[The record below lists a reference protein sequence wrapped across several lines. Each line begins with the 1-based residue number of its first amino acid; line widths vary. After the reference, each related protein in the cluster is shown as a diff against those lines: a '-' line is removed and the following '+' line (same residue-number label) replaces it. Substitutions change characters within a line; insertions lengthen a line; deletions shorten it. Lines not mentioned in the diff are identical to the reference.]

1 MLVTISVST
10 GVSVVELWNVTVENK
25 LVKLAVIVGELVIS
39 VTISVSIK

>member
-25 LVKLAVIVGELVIS
+25 LVKLAVIVGELVIP